1 MGTKEY
7 NYEQEFNVSTRHLK
21 MRQGEGFLEREE
33 HDEGQGYVGT
43 WNVDRTA
50 SIPVCLKHMTF
61 QEK

>member
-43 WNVDRTA
+43 
-50 SIPVCLKHMTF
+50 
-61 QEK
+61 